1 MTDSKKRINFRLR
14 RKLSETERV
23 SRVATGR
30 EIEEYLLY
38 LRSPW
43 RVMGV
48 NFFAGMM
55 RGLGAA
61 VGATAV
67 LAFAV
72 WLVAKAVALPVIGEY
87 FTDMRDN
94 LNELVEEARFADDFQ
109 RLELVLRRI
118 EANTAEALELQ
129 AQAALDES
137 SEDESS
143 EVVEVSD

>member
-1 MTDSKKRINFRLR
+1 MTDPK
-14 RKLSETERV
+14 RKLKWRRRRSLSESERA

-43 RVMGV
+43 RVMAV

-67 LAFAV
+67 IGLAV

-87 FTDMRDN
+87 FTDMRDSM
-94 LNELVEEARFADDFQ
+94 NEVIEEARFADDFQ
-109 RLELVLRRI
+109 RVERVLRRI
-118 EANTAEALELQ
+118 EANTAESLAIQ
-129 AQAALDES
+129 SDAVADE
-137 SEDESS
+137 
-143 EVVEVSD
+143 EVVELAD

>member
-1 MTDSKKRINFRLR
+1 MTDSKKKLRWR
-14 RKLSETERV
+14 RKSDLSESEHA

-48 NFFAGMM
+48 NFAAGVM

-67 LAFAV
+67 IAFAV
-72 WLVAKAVALPVIGEY
+72 WAVAKTATLPVIGDY

-94 LNELVEEARFADDFQ
+94 MNELIEEARFADDFQ
-109 RLELVLRRI
+109 RVERVLRRI
-118 EANTAEALELQ
+118 ESNTADSLEIQ
-129 AQAALDES
+129 AKDAAAT
-137 SEDESS
+137 
-143 EVVEVSD
+143 VVEVSD

>member
-1 MTDSKKRINFRLR
+1 MTDSK
-14 RKLSETERV
+14 RKLKWRRRRSLSESERA

-43 RVMGV
+43 RVMAV

-67 LAFAV
+67 IGLAV

-87 FTDMRDN
+87 FTDMRDSM
-94 LNELVEEARFADDFQ
+94 NEVIEEARFADDFQ
-109 RLELVLRRI
+109 RVERVLRRI
-118 EANTAEALELQ
+118 ESNTAESLAIQ
-129 AQAALDES
+129 
-137 SEDESS
+137 SEAVANE
-143 EVVEVSD
+143 EVVELAD

>member
-1 MTDSKKRINFRLR
+1 MTDSK
-14 RKLSETERV
+14 RKLKWRRRRSLSESERA

-43 RVMGV
+43 RVMAV

-67 LAFAV
+67 IGLAV

-87 FTDMRDN
+87 FTDMRDSM
-94 LNELVEEARFADDFQ
+94 NEVIEEARFADEFQ
-109 RLELVLRRI
+109 RVERVLRRI
-118 EANTAEALELQ
+118 ESNTAESLAIQ
-129 AQAALDES
+129 SDAVADE
-137 SEDESS
+137 
-143 EVVEVSD
+143 EVVELAD

>member
-1 MTDSKKRINFRLR
+1 MAEDEKKRTRWRLKR
-14 RKLSETERV
+14 RLSESERA

-43 RVMGV
+43 RVMAV

-67 LAFAV
+67 IALAV
-72 WLVAKAVALPVIGEY
+72 WLLAKAVALPFIGEY
-87 FTDMRDN
+87 FTDLRDN
-94 LNELVEEARFADDFQ
+94 MNDLVEEARFSDDF
-109 RLELVLRRI
+109 RRI
-118 EANTAEALELQ
+118 ESILKRIEKNTAQPMEEGS
-129 AQAALDES
+129 DEGT
-137 SEDESS
+137 
-143 EVVEVSD
+143 